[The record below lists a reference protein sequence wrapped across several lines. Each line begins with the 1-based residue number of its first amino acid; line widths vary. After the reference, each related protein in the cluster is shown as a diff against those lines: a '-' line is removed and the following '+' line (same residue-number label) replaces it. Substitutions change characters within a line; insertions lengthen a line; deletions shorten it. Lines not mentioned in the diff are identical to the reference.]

1 MEVTR
6 LARPGRARG
15 GSEVEKCLSLGAP
28 PASHIDVCV
37 GPRDGDDGDDGG
49 DDVVIMVVV
58 IMVMV
63 MTRAEKIVMILT
75 KTARVGRRLERGGQ
89 YEEGLCD

>member
-1 MEVTR
+1 MTR

-28 PASHIDVCV
+28 PAFPIDVCV
-37 GPRDGDDGDDGG
+37 GPRDREAGHGGEGDGGDHGDGDDEGG
-49 DDVVIMVVV
+49 EDCDDLKKP
-58 IMVMV
+58 
-63 MTRAEKIVMILT
+63 AW
-75 KTARVGRRLERGGQ
+75 VGRRLERGGQ

>member
-1 MEVTR
+1 MSPLYPPTVSCMNVAVGVCDDLDVT
-6 LARPGRARG
+6 A
-15 GSEVEKCLSLGAP
+15 
-28 PASHIDVCV
+28 
-37 GPRDGDDGDDGG
+37 
-49 DDVVIMVVV
+49 VVVDLMMVV

-75 KTARVGRRLERGGQ
+75 KPARVGRRLERGGQ